1 MFLAIALNLAS
12 AAVLVGGWSLAVWAL
27 YKGLGSQPA
36 PAATLYTGRL
46 PETARLRDAALSGKR
61 AA

>member
-1 MFLAIALNLAS
+1 VFLAIVLNLAS
-12 AAVLVGGWSLAVWAL
+12 AAVLVGGWSLAVWTL

-36 PAATLYTGRL
+36 PAARLYARSF
-46 PETARLRDAALSGKR
+46 PETARLRDAILSGKR